1 MNVMKQLSTV
11 NVEECQLSRLQ
22 MSLIIIAILEL
33 VATALE
39 IIAVIIWIVLWASNK
54 RNTILYAFTEPK
66 SEKEDN
72 ENKKNKK
79 KHRRGE

>member
-1 MNVMKQLSTV
+1 M
-11 NVEECQLSRLQ
+11 
-22 MSLIIIAILEL
+22 
-33 VATALE
+33 VATVLE

-54 RNTILYAFTEPK
+54 RETEKDEIVWAFAKQK

-79 KHRRGE
+79 T

>member
-1 MNVMKQLSTV
+1 MNVIKQLSAV

-54 RNTILYAFTEPK
+54 RKTEKEDKILWAFTKPK

-72 ENKKNKK
+72 KNKENK
-79 KHRRGE
+79 

>member
-1 MNVMKQLSTV
+1 MNVIKQLSAV

-22 MSLIIIAILEL
+22 MSSIIIAILEV
-33 VATALE
+33 VATVLE

-54 RNTILYAFTEPK
+54 RETENDKIVWAFTKPK
-66 SEKEDN
+66 SKKEDN

-79 KHRRGE
+79 T